1 MFFNARIVGN
11 GAMRLSHV
19 EFKDQNVSN
28 AMVPT
33 SLKTIANLG
42 GVVRRMTGST
52 L

>member
-1 MFFNARIVGN
+1 MQ
-11 GAMRLSHV
+11 LSHA
-19 EFKDQNVSN
+19 EFKDQNASN

-42 GVVRRMTGST
+42 GVVRQITRLT